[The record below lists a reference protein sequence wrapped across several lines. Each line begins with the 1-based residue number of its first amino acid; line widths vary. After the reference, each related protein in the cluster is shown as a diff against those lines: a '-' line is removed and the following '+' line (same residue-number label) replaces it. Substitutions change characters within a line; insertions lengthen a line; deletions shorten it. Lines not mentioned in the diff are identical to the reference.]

1 MIFANHQQ
9 GVKIQNTQRSHTTEH
24 QTNQNTKQI
33 KNSKKNNQKI
43 GI

>member
-9 GVKIQNTQRSHTTEH
+9 GVKIQNTQRTHTTEH
-24 QTNQNTKQI
+24 QTNQNI
-33 KNSKKNNQKI
+33 KNSKQTNQKI